1 MISILLPLL
10 SDQLLEHT
18 LRSILTIVIGIPITY
33 IVINE
38 FVRRSLRLKDFD
50 GPTNWP
56 LVGNIPDIKYN
67 AAEKYREWSKIFGD
81 VYQIQLGNVPVIVV
95 NSAESA
101 RKIFGQNSQAL
112 SSRPVFWTFHK
123 VCQTRQD
130 ADLGE
135 SWLTR
140 IGAVEYCRNDDRH
153 FAIQRLFEEEA

>member
-1 MISILLPLL
+1 MISTILSLL
-10 SDQLLEHT
+10 SDQLFEHT
-18 LRSILTIVIGIPITY
+18 LRSIILIIVGTPIIY
-33 IVINE
+33 VVINE
-38 FVRRSLRLKDFD
+38 FIRRSARVKGFD

-67 AAEKYREWSKIFGD
+67 AAEKYREWSKIYGE

-123 VCQTRQD
+123 VSGVC
-130 ADLGE
+130 E
-135 SWLTR
+135 WE
-140 IGAVEYCRNDDRH
+140 VEVFC
-153 FAIQRLFEEEA
+153 

>member
-1 MISILLPLL
+1 MISTILPLL
-10 SDQLLEHT
+10 SDQLFEHT
-18 LRSILTIVIGIPITY
+18 LRSIILIIVGTPIIY
-33 IVINE
+33 VVINE
-38 FVRRSLRLKDFD
+38 FIRRSARVKGFD

-67 AAEKYREWSKIFGD
+67 AAEKYREWSKIYGE

-123 VCQTRQD
+123 VSSMRD
-130 ADLGE
+130 
-135 SWLTR
+135 
-140 IGAVEYCRNDDRH
+140 
-153 FAIQRLFEEEA
+153 